1 MKKKNVLPIFVTA
14 NLIATVLFLTIACQG
29 TENLINRALE
39 FEVDTTKVTIGDTI
53 HFTISAHGMEDRIA
67 VFPDLASTESMEIRA
82 KTFLGTMQN
91 ASFMD
96 FTLVFWDTGT
106 FYIPEY
112 SVSILNPDSML
123 IYDLKTDSIE
133 VTVLSTVT
141 GSENRDL
148 KPLKDPI
155 PLKIPI
161 SLVKVFLWILFI
173 VLIIVFVL
181 LFRKRTKTNQVEI
194 NPMQPYPSGYEVA
207 INKLKQL
214 KADSNVKDKQF
225 YVRLSYIL
233 REFIENQWYLRALE
247 MTTNEIE
254 GNKMIIRSSESD
266 YHNIHALLV
275 KADLIKF
282 AKARASGSIR
292 TRDLKFIT
300 DFIGQFKPN
309 ETGESVGSDS
319 KI

>member
-1 MKKKNVLPIFVTA
+1 
-14 NLIATVLFLTIACQG
+14 
-29 TENLINRALE
+29 
-39 FEVDTTKVTIGDTI
+39 VTIGDTL
-53 HFTISAHGMEDRIA
+53 HFTVSAHGLEDRIA

-82 KTFLGTMQN
+82 KAFLSKKL
-91 ASFMD
+91 SFSVMD

-133 VTVLSTVT
+133 ITVLSTVA

-155 PLKIPI
+155 PLRIPV
-161 SLVKVFLWILFI
+161 SLVTVFLWILLI
-173 VLIIVFVL
+173 MLIIAFVL
-181 LFRKRTKTNQVEI
+181 LLRKRTKTDQVQI
-194 NPMQPYPSGYEVA
+194 NPMQPYLSGYDVA
-207 INKLKQL
+207 IKKLNRL
-214 KADSNVKDKQF
+214 KTDSNTTGKQF
-225 YVRLSYIL
+225 YVHLSYIL

-247 MTTNEIE
+247 MTTDEI
-254 GNKMIIRSSESD
+254 GDNKMTIRCSESD
-266 YHNIHALLV
+266 YHNIHTFLV

-282 AKARASGSIR
+282 AKAKASKSICAK
-292 TRDLKFIT
+292 DLKLIS
-300 DFIGQFKPN
+300 DFIGQYKPIGI
-309 ETGESVGSDS
+309 GESVESDS